1 MSSAAKVSSE
11 PALPQFGMGMPLA
24 MLAAGFVLAVTL
36 GATWVAWERVGADQD
51 RVLRADFEYRV
62 RDVERRIITRMLAH
76 EQVLRGAAGL
86 FADSRQVNRAH
97 FRDYVASLHLE
108 EHYPGIQAVAF
119 AVAIPAAGLARHTRE
134 VRGEGFPDYAVRP
147 PGPRDPYTAIVFVEP
162 FHGRNLRAFGF
173 DMFAEPV
180 RREAMERARDQGRAA
195 LSGKVRLVQETEV
208 DVQGGV
214 LMYLPVYANG
224 PAPQDVADRR
234 RRLVGWVYMPFRTG
248 DLTEGILGERGP
260 ELVTRIHDG
269 DGATA
274 EGLLFESEGGGTAD
288 ASPGAR
294 LEARQALQVAGRSWT
309 LVVRAGPTFGARL
322 ESATRPLLAFGGLA
336 TGLLLAALTWVLAR
350 GRDRATRLARGMNRE
365 LLEVHRALQVT
376 ERRFRIMADSAPVL
390 IWISGLDKGCT
401 WFNRQWLEFTGRSL
415 EQEQG
420 TGWAEGIHPDDMER
434 CLGVY
439 LDRFD
444 RRRPFTMEYR
454 LRRHDGRYRW
464 LLESGA
470 PLADETG
477 TFTGFV
483 GSCVDITERKLAEEE
498 RGALLARAARAER
511 GAALGTLAAG
521 MAHEI
526 NNPLTPVLA
535 GIDYVKDQLLLLPG
549 PLLAAWRIRVDG
561 SLPEVQAAL
570 DDASTGARRVRDLVA
585 DLRSFALGQHSGDAQ
600 CDLAS
605 ALDRSVRV
613 AHFALQDGTTVAVE
627 LPPLPSVVGS
637 EAELVQLFGG
647 LLVNAEQAAGE
658 RANQVRV
665 TAERREDRVVVRIA
679 DTGRGIS
686 PEDLPRIFEP
696 FFTTR
701 PVGQGKGLGLSV
713 AQGIAQGLGG
723 GVEVESVA
731 GEGTKVTITL
741 PVGGG
746 S

>member
-1 MSSAAKVSSE
+1 MSVASSVSPE
-11 PALPQFGMGMPLA
+11 PVPPPGRLGVPLA
-24 MLAAGFVLAVTL
+24 PLAAGFVLAAAL
-36 GATWVAWERVGADQD
+36 GATWVAWERAGVAEE
-51 RVLRADFEYRV
+51 RALRADFDYRV
-62 RDVERRIITRMLAH
+62 RDVERRITQRMMAH

-86 FADSRQVNRAH
+86 FTSSHQVERSE

-108 EHYPGIQAVAF
+108 ENYPGIQGVAF
-119 AVAIPAAGLARHTRE
+119 AVAVPAAGLAHHTRE
-134 VRGEGFPDYAVRP
+134 VRREGFLDYAVWP
-147 PGPRDPYTAIVFVEP
+147 PGLRDPYTSIVFVEP
-162 FHGRNLRAFGF
+162 FSGRNLRAFGF

-195 LSGKVRLVQETEV
+195 LSGKVRLVQETDI
-208 DVQGGV
+208 DVQAGV
-214 LMYLPVYANG
+214 LMYLPVYTQGA
-224 PAPQDVADRR
+224 APQDAAERR
-234 RRLVGWVYMPFRTG
+234 RRLVGWVYMPFRMN
-248 DLTEGILGERGP
+248 DLMAGILGERGP

-269 DGATA
+269 DGAA
-274 EGLLFESEGGGTAD
+274 AAGLLFDSGGVGTTT
-288 ASPGAR
+288 ASAGAR
-294 LEARQALQVAGRSWT
+294 LEARRALQVAGRSWT
-309 LVVRAGPTFGARL
+309 LEVQAGPTFGARL
-322 ESATRPLLAFGGLA
+322 ERATRPLLAFGGLA

-350 GRDRATRLARGMNRE
+350 GRDQATRLARGMTRE
-365 LLEVHRALQVT
+365 LLEAHRDLLVSEQ
-376 ERRFRIMADSAPVL
+376 RFRTMADGAPVL
-390 IWISGLDKGCT
+390 IWMSGLDRGCT

-420 TGWAEGIHPDDMER
+420 NGWSEGVHPDDLQR
-434 CLGVY
+434 CLDVY
-439 LDRFD
+439 VGHFD

-464 LLESGA
+464 LLDSGE
-470 PLADETG
+470 PLFDEAG
-477 TFTGFV
+477 TFAGFI
-483 GSCVDITERKLAEEE
+483 GSCIDITERKVAEEE
-498 RGALLARAARAER
+498 RGAQLARVARSER

-535 GIDYVKDQLLLLPG
+535 GIDYVKAQLLALPE
-549 PLLAAWRIRVDG
+549 PVLAAWRARGDG
-561 SLPEVQAAL
+561 SLLEAQAAL
-570 DDASTGARRVRDLVA
+570 DDAARGARRVRDLVA
-585 DLRSFALGQHSGDAQ
+585 DLRSFALGQHSDDAR

-605 ALDRSVRV
+605 ALDRAVRV
-613 AHFALQDGTTVAVE
+613 AHHAVQDGTTVAVD

-637 EAELVQLFGG
+637 ETELVQLFGC
-647 LLVNAEQAAGE
+647 LLVNAEQAEVA
-658 RANQVRV
+658 RPNQVRV
-665 TAERREDRVVVRIA
+665 SAERRGDRVVVRIA

-701 PVGQGKGLGLSV
+701 PVGQGKGLGLPV

-731 GEGTKVTITL
+731 GEGTTVTVTL